1 MLKKL
6 VVAFCVLLM
15 LAGVESE
22 RGRIAAAADCRRARR
37 VDDKDFSVYRQR
49 HDVFARPEH
58 QPCCGLAEV
67 LRQKL
72 DACLR
77 FHDRDDAR

>member
-6 VVAFCVLLM
+6 VVAFGLLGWRRRR
-15 LAGVESE
+15 AE
-22 RGRIAAAADCRRARR
+22 RGRIDAAADCRRARR
-37 VDDKDFSVYRQR
+37 VDDKDFSVHRQR

-58 QPCCGLAEV
+58 QPGGGLAEV
-67 LRQKL
+67 LREKL